1 MLPYHSLDKDYGPLR
16 DELAKISCVMICKND
31 AAFDKWMEQET
42 VQTLQ
47 ESMAQIIRLPNPC
60 FPKVAVQRGGRE
72 VVADQALLD
81 VFEGKTKN
89 YMQYKPASCGAI
101 QSHRNALRWG
111 ETNCPNDWMM
121 IIEDDINPRENATE
135 KILVALA
142 AAKKFPETQMIMLAG
157 SDSPKMISQLKQNSK
172 VIHGAMKWL
181 ELRTYPAH
189 YAGDNI
195 VPLHVGMG
203 LKWYLISPLG
213 RQAVL
218 KMRVPFRSFE
228 RCVWRTIFDTFQ
240 YTQKKKWY
248 DPKYMTSVI
257 AADPVLAVSEV
268 QVDADFDGS
277 GVKRADAGHSDKP
290 YILIAP
296 WEHWT
301 IFQRLNTLAA
311 CIMFAKVLSVR
322 IVMVWEKTTAV
333 PIAFEELAGVSLDA
347 KKDGI
352 HIQVLADYHDSS
364 FSYYNTH
371 GDMRLKV
378 EQPLLSIPMWQ
389 WLQYNIE
396 KNEKLSGKV
405 DLDDSPGKYL
415 EIKKDW
421 LETMWTDLP
430 GSQLEEHL
438 EWPADLFLL
447 MLPDSTDLETFA
459 EGQGTAGM
467 RRWFGDDSG
476 KTPFVERAAKAV
488 VALLDK
494 ILNDNPCARI
504 IPLYLEAK
512 PPPELWN
519 QIVWHLYKRA
529 PKAIVLPTWLH
540 GSFSAK
546 NQKYDPR
553 KPDSAMEEKGR
564 CLARAVGL
572 LQKVPPDQMI
582 YPIMQWT
589 VMLNHVLKHENWTL
603 DIIWRMYYQGLDNKD
618 QKVRRNGPA
627 CQSAKVIADTG
638 ILRGLTND
646 MSTKNRKGYANMT
659 YMRWIVESVEKRIE
673 EKRASPARV
682 AEGILPHNVCVILS
696 QIPTRICSSAE
707 YNVRRFVESQWAEK
721 PDVYED
727 EIMTVLKE
735 LKPVTRAH
743 RMYTDIAVQSH
754 VPWSFEKAFLM
765 VVVNSVHENKRF
777 DPLYIDDATKTVR
790 VATDFTGDF
799 QRLMEAGPPSGR
811 VPVQASTRDD
821 SDSESARTRS
831 RSPATPRPS
840 PCKRVRLY
848 PATKIEPTD

>member
-1 MLPYHSLDKDYGPLR
+1 MPPYHSFDKDYGPFR
-16 DELAKISCVMICKND
+16 DELAKISCVMICKSD
-31 AAFDKWMEQET
+31 EIFDKWMEQET
-42 VQTLQ
+42 VRTLQ

-60 FPKVAVQRGGRE
+60 FPKVAQQRGGRV

-81 VFEGKTKN
+81 VFEGKARE

-101 QSHRNALRWG
+101 QSHRNAYWWG
-111 ETNCPNDWMM
+111 ETNCPNEWMM

-157 SDSPKMISQLKQNSK
+157 SDAPNMISSFQQNST

-189 YAGDNI
+189 NAGTNI

-203 LKWYLISPLG
+203 LKWYMVSPLG
-213 RQAVL
+213 RQALL

-240 YTQKKKWY
+240 YTEKKKWY

-268 QVDADFDGS
+268 QVEEDFDGS
-277 GVKRADAGHSDKP
+277 GVKRSDAGHSDKP

-322 IVMVWEKTTAV
+322 IVMVWEKTATV
-333 PIAFEELAGVSLDA
+333 PIAFEELAGVSLAA

-364 FSYYNTH
+364 YSHYNTH

-389 WLQYNIE
+389 WLQYNIG

-405 DLDDSPGKYL
+405 QLDDNPGRYL
-415 EIKKDW
+415 EIKQTW

-430 GSQLEEHL
+430 GSGLEEHL
-438 EWPADLFLL
+438 EWPDDLFLL
-447 MLPDSTDLETFA
+447 MLPDGTDLETFA
-459 EGQGTAGM
+459 EGQGTVGM
-467 RRWFGDDSG
+467 RRWFDDENK
-476 KTPFVERAAKAV
+476 KTQFLERAARKV
-488 VALLDK
+488 VDLLDA
-494 ILNDNPCARI
+494 ILNKNPYARI

-512 PPPELWN
+512 TPPELWN
-519 QIVWHLYKRA
+519 QIVWHLRKKA
-529 PKAIVLPTWLH
+529 SKAIVLPKWLQ
-540 GSFSAK
+540 GTFTAR
-546 NQKYDPR
+546 NRKYDPR
-553 KPDSAMEEKGR
+553 KPDYAMEEKGR
-564 CLARAVGL
+564 CLAKVVGL
-572 LQKVPPDQMI
+572 LQKVPPNRLI

-589 VMLNHVLKHENWTL
+589 VMLNHVLEHENYAL
-603 DIIWRMYYQGLDNKD
+603 DIIWRTYYQDQDNNN
-618 QKVRRNGPA
+618 QKVKRNGPA
-627 CQSAKVIADTG
+627 CQSAELIADTG
-638 ILRGLTND
+638 ILRALTND

-659 YMRWIVESVEKRIE
+659 YMRWIVENVEKRIE
-673 EKRASPARV
+673 EKRASPSRV

-696 QIPTRICSSAE
+696 QIPDGACSHAE
-707 YNVRRFVESQWAEK
+707 YNVRCFLESRWSARQAA
-721 PDVYED
+721 YEN
-727 EIMTVLKE
+727 EIMTVLQE
-735 LKPVTRAH
+735 LKPVMRAH

-754 VPWSFEKAFLM
+754 VPWSFEKALLM
-765 VVVNSVHENKRF
+765 VVVNSVRDNKHF
-777 DPLYIDDATKTVR
+777 DPLYIDDATKTVG
-790 VATDFTGDF
+790 VVTDFTGDF

-821 SDSESARTRS
+821 SDSESAQTRS

-840 PCKRVRLY
+840 PSKRVRLL
-848 PATKIEPTD
+848 PNTKTEPTD